1 MSRSSIFK
9 PIVITI
15 LSLSLVSGLGIG
27 ILLYNTFVVPLEA
40 SFLAKTAED
49 LKVDLLN
56 RMASK
61 VEEGKAIAI
70 SVAGYKEIQ
79 VALVD
84 GDRDPLVSKL
94 SNIHEHFASQSKYKN
109 IDVEVMDFDHISFVK
124 SWDVKNYGDTG
135 QYPMLPDVFKKMQ
148 VMGGLGLGP
157 KGLGVIAISP
167 IRHRGRY
174 IGALASFGGVG
185 AVVKDMQQQGSDLV
199 ILLDKSYL
207 SGRYTALPASVRSN
221 ADMGAWLLANDK
233 WFSQETVAFVQQHKR
248 LDIVGNE
255 IDARLIDDKIFVDIP
270 LLDEQQKVL
279 GRQIVVRSATQ
290 LLADIARAE
299 QQVMI
304 VIAVIMGVFALLIGV
319 VLYLIHRK
327 AVLPMRQLVTSIS
340 NVVNTSRFD
349 VTLPVVQRDEPGQ
362 VFEAVNALIA
372 NIDSAIREAN
382 SVVGAL
388 ASADFT
394 QRMQGQ
400 YVGDLEHLKQG
411 VNASADS
418 VAFMMKELEK
428 VMQGLHQG
436 QFNLRMDERVPLGF
450 RERVETALTN
460 VDAVLTDIDGVMA
473 NISKGIMSSRV
484 QAEAQGSLLTMKQ
497 SVNETADLLEQF
509 IGELTRLALAQE
521 QGDLTASLMGQYEG
535 CYHTLQLAR
544 TRSGERFS
552 DAIRQAL
559 EVSNIVHDASE
570 QVSQGSADLSVRV
583 QEQASALERTSGTMH
598 AMAEAVQT
606 NTRNAHKVADVAHH
620 VHQQSQEGAS
630 VMEDTIHAMQAIRE
644 SSHKIADIVAIIDS
658 IAFQTNLLA
667 LNAAVEA
674 ARAGEHGRG
683 FAVVAGEV
691 RALAQ
696 KSADA
701 SKQIRVLVDDSV
713 QRVENGTHLAEKSGG
728 VLNAIAQSV
737 NQVAS
742 MIEDIAQASSAQSAG
757 IQEVNKAIMQIDA
770 MTQQNAALVEETNA
784 AADSLN
790 IEAMNLQRNMSFF
803 NTGHGRRTHSL
814 ANNII
819 SISEKQ

>member
-1 MSRSSIFK
+1 MSRTSIFK
-9 PIVITI
+9 PIVMTI
-15 LSLSLVSGLGIG
+15 LALSLLSGLGIG
-27 ILLYNTFVVPLEA
+27 VLLYNAFVTPLEA
-40 SFLAKTAED
+40 SFLAKTTED
-49 LKVDLLN
+49 LKIDLLN

-61 VEEGKAIAI
+61 VEEGKAMATSI
-70 SVAGYKEIQ
+70 AGYKEIQ
-79 VALVD
+79 AGLLD
-84 GDRDPLVSKL
+84 GDRDPVVEKMSGIK
-94 SNIHEHFASQSKYKN
+94 EHFASQSKYKN
-109 IDVEVMDFDHISFVK
+109 ISVQVIDFDNVSFVK
-124 SWDVKNYGDTG
+124 SWNPDSFGEDVKH
-135 QYPMLPDVFKKMQ
+135 PMLAEVVKNGQ
-148 VMGGLGLGP
+148 VVGGVGIGAQ
-157 KGLGVIAISP
+157 GFGVLAFAP
-167 IRHRGRY
+167 LKHRSRY
-174 IGALASFGGVG
+174 IGTLTTFGGVA
-185 AVVKDMQQQGSDLV
+185 AVVKEIQKQGSDLV
-199 ILLDKSYL
+199 ILLDKAYL
-207 SGRYTALPASVRSN
+207 SERYGSIPGAVKSN
-221 ADMGAWLLANDK
+221 LEIGSWLLAHNQ
-233 WFSQETVAFVQQHKR
+233 WFSEDAVKFVQQHKGSTV
-248 LDIVGNE
+248 VGNE
-255 IDARLIDDKIFVDIP
+255 SDARLIEDKIFVDIP

-290 LLADIARAE
+290 LLADIAQAQ
-299 QQVMI
+299 QQVII
-304 VIAVIMGVFALLIGV
+304 VIAVIMAVFALLIGV
-319 VLYLIHRK
+319 VLYLVHRK
-327 AVLPMRQLVTSIS
+327 AVVPMRQLVESIS
-340 NVVNTSRFD
+340 TIVNTSRFD
-349 VTLPVVQRDEPGQ
+349 ASLPVVQRDEPGQ

-382 SVVGAL
+382 RVVGAI

-400 YVGDLEHLKQG
+400 YVGDLENLKQG

-428 VMQGLHQG
+428 VMQGLNKG
-436 QFNLRMDERVPLGF
+436 QFNLRMDDRVPLAF
-450 RERVETALTN
+450 RELVETALSN

-473 NISKGIMSSRV
+473 NISKGMMSSRV
-484 QAEAQGSLLTMKQ
+484 QAEAHGSLMTMKQ

-509 IGELTRLALAQE
+509 IGELTRLAVAQE

-535 CYHTLQLAR
+535 CYRTLQLAR

-559 EVSNIVHDASE
+559 EVSNIVHDASG
-570 QVSQGSADLSVRV
+570 QVSQGSADLSARV

-598 AMAEAVQT
+598 AMAEAVET
-606 NTRNAHKVADVAHH
+606 NTSNAHKVADVAHH
-620 VHQQSQEGAS
+620 VQQQSREGAS
-630 VMEDTIHAMQAIRE
+630 VMQDTIHAMQAIRE

-683 FAVVAGEV
+683 FAVVAAEV

-803 NTGHGRRTHSL
+803 NTGRASRPSSAKMIT
-814 ANNII
+814 
-819 SISEKQ
+819 K